1 MPNLTNK
8 DCERKVEKQVKLFDA
23 RCSGLYVSVSPKGAM
38 FSFKYYD
45 RNCQK
50 QRTVEVGPYVKDC
63 FGITEARIVADAYR
77 SRSAGG
83 ESIADTLRKTT
94 EQKKRE
100 GKTVN
105 EIIDL
110 YEVYIKTE
118 IKKPDGEMRPR
129 LESWQGAIG
138 YLRRYTGRAL
148 GTMIACEIENDHIA
162 KVQMDIVAGKYGKPS
177 VSAARG
183 FRVNTSAMFN
193 WAAEAGRKY
202 VKMNPCHNLPKLDT
216 EPGRERV
223 LSAAEIKTLWWGL
236 DDPELPCSRVIALA
250 LKFELVTMLR
260 SKEYVTAMPHELVD
274 LGTDDARLIVPM
286 KRVKK
291 RRTLVVPMSALAQ
304 EIIAEARKLKNGKQ
318 PYVFPG
324 KFDGEHLD
332 EKALAHAVRG
342 KVNKKTGKIEHPGIL
357 HHLKMEHWTPHD
369 LRRTCATLAGD
380 LQFSEADIAKCLDH
394 RLQKGDDAV
403 PTVTGV
409 YVHTKRTV
417 EKKKVLDAVA
427 VKIREIIGSP
437 AAINPIRLVA

>member
-1 MPNLTNK
+1 MPNITNK

-23 RCSGLYVSVSPKGAM
+23 KCSGLYVSISPKGAM
-38 FSFKYYD
+38 FNFKYFD
-45 RNCQK
+45 RNFQK
-50 QRTVEVGPYVKDC
+50 QRTVEVGLYDRDTFQVED
-63 FGITEARIVADAYR
+63 ARAKADNLR
-77 SRSAGG
+77 SRAAGG

-94 EQKKRE
+94 EQKKRD

-105 EIIDL
+105 QLIDE
-110 YEVYIKTE
+110 YEAWVKTE
-118 IKKPDGEMRPR
+118 VKKPDGELRPR
-129 LESWQGAIG
+129 LESWQGAVG

-148 GTMIACEIENDHIA
+148 GTMIASEIENDHIA
-162 KVQMDIVAGKYGKPS
+162 IVQADIVAGKYGKPS
-177 VSAARG
+177 VSGARG
-183 FRVNTSAMFN
+183 FRTNTSAMFN

-202 VKMNPCHNLPKLDT
+202 VKINPCHNLPKLDK
-216 EPGRERV
+216 EPVRERV

-260 SKEYVTAMPHELVD
+260 SKEYVTATPDELLD
-274 LGTDDARLIVPM
+274 LGTGNARLIVPL

-291 RRTLVVPMSALAQ
+291 RRNLVVPMSTLAQ
-304 EIIAEARKLKNGKQ
+304 EIIAEARTLKGGKS

-324 KFDGEHLD
+324 KFEGKPLD

-342 KVNKKTGKIEHPGIL
+342 KVDKKTGKVIHPGIL
-357 HHLKMEHWTPHD
+357 HHLKMAHWTPHD

-380 LQFSEADIAKCLDH
+380 LGFSEADIAKCLDH

-409 YVHTKRTV
+409 YVHTTRTT
-417 EKKKVLDAVA
+417 EKKQVLDAVA
-427 VKIREIIGSP
+427 AKIREIVGAPTP
-437 AAINPIRLVA
+437 ALKIAA